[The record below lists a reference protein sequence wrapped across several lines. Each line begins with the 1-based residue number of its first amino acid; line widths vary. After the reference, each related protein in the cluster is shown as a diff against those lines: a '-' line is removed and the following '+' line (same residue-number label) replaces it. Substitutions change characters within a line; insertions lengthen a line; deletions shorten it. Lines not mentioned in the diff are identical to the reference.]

1 MNEWTVMNKRNV
13 LNVEGKLKVIRG
25 IDIGK
30 KESQHVLKIQS
41 CKFCDPND
49 L

>member
-1 MNEWTVMNKRNV
+1 MVTVMNKRNG

-30 KESQHVLKIQS
+30 IRKPACVENSVL
-41 CKFCDPND
+41 
-49 L
+49 